1 MPAALTDAQV
11 HHISTRRGGGHT
23 VTGDAAHVQGKL
35 DQIAEAQGALVA
47 EQTKMRLDLLGEIH
61 AVQLTL
67 AAQVAE
73 SKATARDVAQV
84 TADMKAKASAEDVA
98 RLSAVVAAM
107 QIQVS
112 ELQRARW
119 LITGAA
125 LVAGGLAGKLAGLIS

>member
-11 HHISTRRGGGHT
+11 HHISTRRGGGPT
-23 VTGDAAHVQGKL
+23 TGDAAHVQEKL

-61 AVQLTL
+61 AVQVTL
-67 AAQVAE
+67 ASQIAE
-73 SKATARDVAQV
+73 SKATAREVAQV